1 MKITAS
7 DLRQMIQEVTQ
18 GEMEFAE
25 LETARRAYIEDKND
39 ETKHQLG
46 LMVEKLVEPIMT
58 DLGLFFEAE
67 AFYSRGE
74 LVFTNYRD
82 TEVTIDPAGMMGRYD
97 VMVYPLAGAEDDVSP
112 SEISLETMKGVAQ
125 YVANLRN
132 LDPEPAAM
140 VGEPEAQ
147 TELPLENKMRVTK
160 SQLQQ
165 VIKEAIKEE
174 MEMSDPLAML
184 DRATT
189 LAEELAAAGEDRAAE
204 IAAILNRLH
213 SSLADTM

>member
-1 MKITAS
+1 
-7 DLRQMIQEVTQ
+7 
-18 GEMEFAE
+18 
-25 LETARRAYIEDKND
+25 
-39 ETKHQLG
+39 
-46 LMVEKLVEPIMT
+46 
-58 DLGLFFEAE
+58 
-67 AFYSRGE
+67 
-74 LVFTNYRD
+74 
-82 TEVTIDPAGMMGRYD
+82 
-97 VMVYPLAGAEDDVSP
+97 
-112 SEISLETMKGVAQ
+112 
-125 YVANLRN
+125 
-132 LDPEPAAM
+132 
-140 VGEPEAQ
+140 
-147 TELPLENKMRVTK
+147 MRVTK